1 MDDLSPAVWTALS
14 EMASQWRLVEER
26 LERLDDFFT
35 DGTQLFRV
43 IDLVPGHAALLE
55 NAYDGEL
62 VWQSINALRI
72 ASIKRIVENARV
84 SEAF

>member
-1 MDDLSPAVWTALS
+1 VSETATATHLHSPV
-14 EMASQWRLVEER
+14 Q
-26 LERLDDFFT
+26 LDDFFT

-72 ASIKRIVENARV
+72 ASIKRIVPSARV
-84 SEAF
+84 RAEAF